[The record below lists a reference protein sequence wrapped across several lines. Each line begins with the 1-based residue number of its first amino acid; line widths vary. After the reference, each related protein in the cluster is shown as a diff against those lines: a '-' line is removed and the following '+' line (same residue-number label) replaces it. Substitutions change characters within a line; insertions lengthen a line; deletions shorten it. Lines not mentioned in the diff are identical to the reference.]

1 MEEEE
6 PPESTTLAHTSSE
19 AEVWAEKSSHDPSIE
34 PASPTESEKGSPEK
48 ESLLGKPPSGD
59 TTETILSKDLED
71 YVDQSESQEAEVK
84 VQEKKYTIGDGFE
97 EPVVNSRSRSH
108 ERRSQSEEKD
118 EFPDYSTHSSNVE
131 DLRSRVFVG
140 HLNTKE
146 CEKKDVVEVFHPY
159 GTILGVNLQRGYGF
173 VQFEKEES
181 ALEAIKELKGT
192 LFFGQNLGSYVITRN
207 VMITGAIEY
216 SPCVK

>member
-19 AEVWAEKSSHDPSIE
+19 AEVWEETSSHDPHIE

-71 YVDQSESQEAEVK
+71 SESQEAEVK

-108 ERRSQSEEKD
+108 ERRSQSSSEEKD

-173 VQFEKEES
+173 VQFEKRR
-181 ALEAIKELKGT
+181 ALWKP
-192 LFFGQNLGSYVITRN
+192 SR
-207 VMITGAIEY
+207 
-216 SPCVK
+216 S